1 MDDQDDFQ
9 TLRKLVYQVM
19 TSAAFES
26 GHRIIQ
32 DFGPE
37 PDSDGS
43 SRNLVLTAETN
54 WKALMDWVDG
64 LPEREPPTYLG
75 LPPNAEKILLVEQAK
90 GIIGSLR
97 NLLGLLEEGEH
108 FVADI
113 GRH

>member
-26 GHRIIQ
+26 GHCIIE
-32 DFGPE
+32 DLNPE
-37 PDSDGS
+37 PSSDDS
-43 SRNLVLTAETN
+43 SRKLILTAETS
-54 WKALMDWVDG
+54 WKALVDWVDR

-75 LPPNAEKILLVEQAK
+75 LPPNAEKILLIEQAK

-97 NLLGLLEEGEH
+97 TLTGLLDEGEH
-108 FVADI
+108 LMADI
-113 GRH
+113 GRD